1 MEWPMELSPSFNA
14 GSRALLNAE
23 LRHDLFQ
30 IEYLLT
36 TLRNAPQETREQVYD
51 IDWLRNRHR
60 VLNSILARR
69 RALQQKKVVDLAAWR
84 RAASAN
90 ESTLADVA

>member
-1 MEWPMELSPSFNA
+1 MELSPSFTA
-14 GSRALLNAE
+14 GSRILLNAE

-36 TLRNAPQETREQVYD
+36 TLRNAPPQTVEQVYD

-60 VLNSILARR
+60 FLNTVLARR
-69 RALQQKKVVDLAAWR
+69 RELQQGKVVDLAAWR

-90 ESTLADVA
+90 ESALADVA